1 MGKKRLHYVNA
12 YDTIVLQQVKNA
24 GGITMR
30 KNENL
35 MRSCGTCEYCEVGCE
50 ENCPFELERETVKRP
65 TLRGRRR
72 NMKAEKAGAYA
83 KAMQKLN
90 SAENKAT
97 KLGYKKPLGKR
108 NDDLKKEIANQE
120 DVHEGKMGD
129 PSEAYPKAVFS
140 ARANAIKQAERLAR
154 RQEKNNKK

>member
-1 MGKKRLHYVNA
+1 M
-12 YDTIVLQQVKNA
+12 VLQQIKNA

-35 MRSCGTCEYCEVGCE
+35 IRSCNECEYYEVGCE
-50 ENCPFELERETVKRP
+50 ENCPFELESETVEHP

-72 NMKAEKAGAYA
+72 NMKAEKTGAYA

-97 KLGYKKPLGKR
+97 VTTGYQKPK
-108 NDDLKKEIANQE
+108 NNSNNLKEEIEYQE
-120 DVHEGKMGD
+120 DMHEIKKGD
-129 PSEAYPKAVFS
+129 PVEEYPKEVF
-140 ARANAIKQAERLAR
+140 ATRAEAIKQAKRKLR
-154 RQEKNNKK
+154 RQEKNEKK

>member
-1 MGKKRLHYVNA
+1 
-12 YDTIVLQQVKNA
+12 
-24 GGITMR
+24 MR
-30 KNENL
+30 ENENL
-35 MRSCGTCEYCEVGCE
+35 IRSCNECEYYEVGCE
-50 ENCPFELERETVKRP
+50 ENCPFELESETVEHP

-72 NMKAEKAGAYA
+72 DMKAEKEGAYA

-90 SAENKAT
+90 SAENKAA

-140 ARANAIKQAERLAR
+140 ARADVIKQAERAVR
-154 RQEKNNKK
+154 RQKKSKR